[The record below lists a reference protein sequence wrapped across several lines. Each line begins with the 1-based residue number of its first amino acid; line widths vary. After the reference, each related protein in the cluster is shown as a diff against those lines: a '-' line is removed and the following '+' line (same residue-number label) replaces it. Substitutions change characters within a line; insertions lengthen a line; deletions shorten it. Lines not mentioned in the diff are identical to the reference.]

1 MQVAIDLQF
10 ALDNPDPALPDE
22 ATITTWAHAAL
33 SAARH
38 EIDSEITV
46 RFVES
51 AEIQTLNREYRH
63 IDKPTN
69 ILSFP
74 FECPPEVQLPLL
86 GDLIICPEVLHREA
100 AEQGKSVTEHCAH
113 LIVHGCLHL
122 LGYDHI
128 TDDEAAVMEALET
141 QIVMTLGFADPYLS
155 EKD

>member
-1 MQVAIDLQF
+1 MELNIDVQM
-10 ALDNPDPALPDE
+10 ALTQDDPTLPDE
-22 ATITTWAHAAL
+22 NDISTWAQAAL
-33 SAARH
+33 LAAGH
-38 EIDSEITV
+38 TKPSEITV

-51 AEIQTLNREYRH
+51 EEIQELNRDYRH

-86 GDLIICPEVLHREA
+86 GDLVICPAVLHREA
-100 AEQGKSVTEHCAH
+100 MEQGKSVSEHCAH

-128 TDDEAAVMEALET
+128 KDDEAGVMEALESK
-141 QIVMTLGFADPYLS
+141 IVMSLGFADPYLA
-155 EKD
+155 EK